1 MSNYHVE
8 LIDKPAALT
17 KEAIKSLRAHQV
29 QGLSRRQLMRVA
41 LGTGIGLWLF
51 EVTAGTL
58 AFAWPNLSGGFGAPI
73 KIGDLDTVKLQNSTL
88 PIEEGFPAYY
98 SEARAFVILYDPG
111 QQRFNGGEDTTGDG
125 AALNVRALYQRCPHL
140 GCKPNPCIKNFWFEC
155 PCHGSRYDRLG
166 IKAAGAQYGPA
177 PRSMD
182 RFSISVDSGGVLT
195 IDTGKITLGPLPVA
209 LGQPGIIPPRTP
221 TGCQ

>member
-1 MSNYHVE
+1 MSNYWVE
-8 LIDKPAALT
+8 VIDKPAALT
-17 KEAIKSLRAHQV
+17 KEAIKSLRKQQV
-29 QGLSRRQLMRVA
+29 QGLSRRQLMRLA

-73 KIGDLDTVKLQNSTL
+73 KIGDLDTIKLQNAQL

-111 QQRFNGGEDTTGDG
+111 QQRFVQGADETGNGQ
-125 AALNVRALYQRCPHL
+125 ALNVRALYQRCPHL
-140 GCKPNPCIKNFWFEC
+140 GCKPNPCLKNFWFEC

-166 IKAAGAQYGPA
+166 TKADGAAFGPA
-177 PRSMD
+177 PRGMD
-182 RFSISVDSGGVLT
+182 RFSIEVDASGVLT
-195 IDTGKITLGPLPVA
+195 INTGKITLGPLPVA
-209 LGQPGIIPPRTP
+209 LGQPGLIPPRTP
-221 TGCQ
+221 TGCI

>member
-8 LIDKPAALT
+8 PIDEPKALSS
-17 KEAIKSLRAHQV
+17 EAIKSLRTHQV
-29 QGLSRRQLMRVA
+29 QGLSRRQLLRYS
-41 LGTGIGLWLF
+41 IGGAMALWLL
-51 EVTAGTL
+51 ELTAGTIG
-58 AFAWPNLSGGFGAPI
+58 FIWPNLSGRFGGKV
-73 KIGDLDTVKLQNSTL
+73 KIGTFDDIKLQNSAL
-88 PIEEGFPAYY
+88 PISDGFPAYVP
-98 SEARAFVILYDPG
+98 EARAFVIL
-111 QQRFNGGEDTTGDG
+111 FNPARQGYVAGDDVSCDG